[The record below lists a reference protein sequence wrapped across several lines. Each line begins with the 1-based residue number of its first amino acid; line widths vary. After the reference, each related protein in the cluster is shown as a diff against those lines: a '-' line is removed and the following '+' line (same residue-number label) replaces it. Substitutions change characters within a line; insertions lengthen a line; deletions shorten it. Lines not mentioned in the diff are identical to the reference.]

1 MTNPHR
7 NHLRSLAAL
16 DALLTERSVTRA
28 AARLH
33 LSQPATSG
41 ALARLRALFNDPLL
55 VRNGRE
61 MVLTARASEL
71 LPMAREALAKVDLL
85 FGSNGTFLPSDVFRL
100 FRVAVSDSVGQ
111 LLMPAVVERLARQA
125 PGVTLRV
132 SAAGS
137 DVPGKLLGSGALD
150 MAVAHYES
158 IPADLRTLTLYEHK
172 LVAVVRRAHP
182 AIRRKLTLQQFVTTP
197 QVAVF
202 PHSASLEDELR
213 RVFGAARRPFVLA
226 ASVQHLSTAAAIVA
240 RTDALALMTEPIALL
255 YSRVFDIK
263 RVPLPAEL
271 ALPAVPVRAI
281 WHERTQHDPASA
293 WLRQVLGECVDGRFG
308 AGG

>member
-1 MTNPHR
+1 MTDMPR
-7 NHLRSLAAL
+7 NRLRSLAAL
-16 DALLTERSVTRA
+16 DALLSERNVTRA

-41 ALARLRALFNDPLL
+41 ALAQLRALFNDPLL

-85 FGSNGTFLPSDVFRL
+85 FGSKGRFSPADVRRL

-111 LLMPAVVERLARQA
+111 LLMPALVERLARDA

-137 DVPGKLLGSGALD
+137 EVPGKLLGNGALD
-150 MAVAHYES
+150 MAIAHYES
-158 IPADLRTLTLYEHK
+158 IPADLRALTLYEHK
-172 LVAVVRRAHP
+172 LVAVVRRTHP
-182 AIRRKLTLQQFVTTP
+182 LIRRKLTLQQFVATP

-240 RTDALALMTEPIALL
+240 RTDALALMTEPVAML
-255 YSRVFDIK
+255 YSGVFDIK

-281 WHERTQHDPASA
+281 WHERTQHDPASG

-308 AGG
+308 AEV